1 MNPDRGIII
10 VSGSNGRIGDAVM
23 RRFAGRFE
31 DVVGFDRKAP
41 QPAPPGCVYV
51 SVDITSDESVRDGL
65 RTIREHHGAHVA
77 SVIHFAAYY
86 EFFGR
91 PSPKYEET
99 TVHGTGRLL
108 RGGMGADSQH

>member
-1 MNPDRGIII
+1 
-10 VSGSNGRIGDAVM
+10 
-23 RRFAGRFE
+23 
-31 DVVGFDRKAP
+31 VVGFDRKAP
-41 QPAPPGCVYV
+41 QPAPLGCVYV
-51 SVDITSDESVRDGL
+51 SVAITSDESVRDGL

-91 PSPKYEET
+91 PSPKYEEI